1 MDKNELKDLE
11 KEVQEEVVDESFD
24 VEVNEQNPAI
34 TIRIS

>member
-1 MDKNELKDLE
+1 MSDKDLRE
-11 KEVQEEVVDESFD
+11 IENEEVVVDESFD